1 MDLFHLA
8 VPLSDVL
15 GSLPAD
21 CLQDD
26 DGTDDLKRLLQP
38 PESPPPA
45 AAADIGCKLMIQ
57 GGQEHVAPAD
67 NPAIILHP
75 EASLTESDDPVLL
88 AGGLRSC
95 L

>member
-21 CLQDD
+21 FLQDD
-26 DGTDDLKRLLQP
+26 DGTDDLPRLLL

-45 AAADIGCKLMIQ
+45 AADNGCKLMLGEQ
-57 GGQEHVAPAD
+57 HVAPAD
-67 NPAIILHP
+67 HPAIIIHP
-75 EASLTESDDPVLL
+75 ETSLTESDDPVLL